1 MKKVLLIVIEI
12 VNILMHNI
20 DNDKIQVIT
29 KDNKKGYIER
39 EEGDKALIYLY
50 EDDASYMMYRE
61 EFDTIN

>member
-12 VNILMHNI
+12 ANTLMHS
-20 DNDKIQVIT
+20 DKVQVIT

-61 EFDTIN
+61 EYTIQY